1 MSMILYHST
10 LHCACRG
17 PAEQNSDDPN
27 VTIQIKSKLEKRMV
41 ILQSPALK
49 FNQCWTF
56 LERSLQDRNRI
67 IGWSW
72 VRLRGEI

>member
-41 ILQSPALK
+41 ILQSPLQLVQSMLK
-49 FNQCWTF
+49 VFTRQKQNHRMVMS
-56 LERSLQDRNRI
+56 EAE
-67 IGWSW
+67 
-72 VRLRGEI
+72 GEN

>member
-1 MSMILYHST
+1 MILYHST

-41 ILQSPALK
+41 ILQSPAATISV
-49 FNQCWTF
+49 NA
-56 LERSLQDRNRI
+56 ERFS
-67 IGWSW
+67 
-72 VRLRGEI
+72 RGLYRAETRS